1 MMPKLRNS
9 GAGFKSL
16 RGRQKVCSIERIASA
31 SVEYEF
37 KIKHPQEKIIAPME
51 KTMRGVTLEEE
62 ENIKAVHR
70 INSELIRET
79 IRARKR
85 EICRTLQPKLYQD
98 TKKEA
103 IVEIM
108 IPRFRLEI
116 TSRNKEETEP
126 SQEVE
131 EIIAEA
137 QTRFEDNGDSRRGGR
152 NRAHLAVGAEI
163 EEGRRLVVWGG

>member
-37 KIKHPQEKIIAPME
+37 KIKHPQDKIIAPME

-62 ENIKAVHR
+62 ENIKAVRR

-85 EICRTLQPKLYQD
+85 EVCRTLRPKLYQD

-137 QTRFEDNGDSRRGGR
+137 QTRFEDHGDGRRGGR
-152 NRAHLAVGAEI
+152 NRAAMLIGVTI
-163 EEGRRLVVWGG
+163 TEGEKVLVRG

>member
-1 MMPKLRNS
+1 MAL
-9 GAGFKSL
+9 KSYKSSSRIKST

-37 KIKHPQEKIIAPME
+37 RIKHPQDKIIAPME

-137 QTRFEDNGDSRRGGR
+137 QTRFEDHGDGRRGGR
-152 NRAHLAVGAEI
+152 NRAAMLIGVTI
-163 EEGRRLVVWGG
+163 TEGEKVLVRG

>member
-62 ENIKAVHR
+62 ENIKTVHR

-85 EICRTLQPKLYQD
+85 EICRTLQPKLYQEIEQD
-98 TKKEA
+98 A
-103 IVEIM
+103 IVEILV
-108 IPRFRLEI
+108 PRLNLSL
-116 TSRNKEETEP
+116 SRKSKEERPP

-137 QTRFEDNGDSRRGGR
+137 QTRFEDNGDGRRGGR
-152 NRAHLAVGAEI
+152 NRAAMLIGVTI
-163 EEGRRLVVWGG
+163 TEGEKVLVRG

>member
-1 MMPKLRNS
+1 
-9 GAGFKSL
+9 
-16 RGRQKVCSIERIASA
+16 
-31 SVEYEF
+31 
-37 KIKHPQEKIIAPME
+37 
-51 KTMRGVTLEEE
+51 MRGVTLEEE

-108 IPRFRLEI
+108 LPRFRLEI

-137 QTRFEDNGDSRRGGR
+137 QTRFEDHGDGRRGGR

>member
-37 KIKHPQEKIIAPME
+37 RIKHPQDKIIAPME

-137 QTRFEDNGDSRRGGR
+137 QTRFEDHGDGRRGGR
-152 NRAHLAVGAEI
+152 NRAAMLIGVTI
-163 EEGRRLVVWGG
+163 TEGEKVLVRG